1 LPTVGLANGIASQM
15 KWFFLALLV
24 MIAFGVE
31 MLIVGG
37 TPHQLSA
44 DRVAAAVAF
53 ALFCFALFAYWRASY
68 FLEGATQDRGSEFAH
83 SILMLSI
90 GAFCILLGADI
101 VISDA
106 CGYPLARGERI
117 TQWERGVAEVAK
129 YFEERG
135 WCAALGYSFLLL
147 GSSFSWPILKL
158 LFGAF
163 IKKTR

>member
-1 LPTVGLANGIASQM
+1 M

-24 MIAFGVE
+24 VIGFGVE
-31 MLIVGG
+31 MLIVGS

-44 DRVAAAVAF
+44 DRVGFAVAF

-83 SILMLSI
+83 SIFILSI

-106 CGYPLARGERI
+106 CAYPLPPGG
-117 TQWERGVAEVAK
+117 TSSQWEHQLAEVTK
-129 YFEERG
+129 YLQERG
-135 WCAALGYSFLLL
+135 SCAALGYSFLLL
-147 GSSFSWPILKL
+147 GSAFSWPSLKL

-163 IKKTR
+163 VKKTRYPPL